1 MIAVIYGGAGSGKS
15 SYAEKLLLSLS
26 EGRRIYLATMMK
38 KGAEDEKIIERH
50 KKQRDGMGFETIEK
64 PFGIHETY
72 IPEECG
78 VLLEDIPNLVS
89 NELFSYNGICEKEE
103 AYDRI
108 VNGLDHLSMAARD
121 LVIVTGN
128 VFEDGISYGE
138 MTEIYMELLGDINMY
153 LAKICDVFAEITC
166 GYPVFYKGK
175 TDI

>member
-1 MIAVIYGGAGSGKS
+1 MTAVIYGGAGSGKS
-15 SYAEKLLLSLS
+15 SYAEDLLLSFG

-38 KGAEDEKIIERH
+38 KDAEDEKIIERH
-50 KKQRDGMGFETIEK
+50 RMQRRGMGFETIEK

-89 NELFSYNGICEKEE
+89 NELFSYNGICEKKE

-108 VNGLDHLSMAARD
+108 VNGLDHFAKAAKD

-128 VFEDGISYGE
+128 VFEDGISYGK
-138 MTEIYMELLGDINMY
+138 MTETYMELLGDINMY
-153 LAKICDVFAEITC
+153 LARACDVFAEITC

-175 TDI
+175 TVI